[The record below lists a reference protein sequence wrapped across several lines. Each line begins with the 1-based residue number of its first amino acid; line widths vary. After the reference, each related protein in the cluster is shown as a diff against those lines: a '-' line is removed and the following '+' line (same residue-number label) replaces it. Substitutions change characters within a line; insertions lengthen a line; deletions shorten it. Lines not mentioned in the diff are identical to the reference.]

1 VAFQG
6 RIICFD
12 LSSGG
17 RPVWSKSFSSAA
29 GLTIDNNQ
37 AYSPNQSDA
46 VSAFGLKDGK
56 LNWTQDA
63 LRYRQLT
70 SPAVLG
76 RAVAVGDYEGYVH
89 FMAADD
95 GRLLARIAVGG
106 GKIYAPLIATPQG
119 VLVKT
124 GDGSLALIVLK

>member
-1 VAFQG
+1 
-6 RIICFD
+6 
-12 LSSGG
+12 
-17 RPVWSKSFSSAA
+17 
-29 GLTIDNNQ
+29 
-37 AYSPNQSDA
+37 
-46 VSAFGLKDGK
+46 LKDGK

-76 RAVAVGDYEGYVH
+76 SAVAVGDYDGYVH

-106 GKIYAPLIATPQG
+106 GKITAPLIATPQG

-124 GDGSLALIVLK
+124 GDGSLVLLVLK